1 MSPRILAV
9 DDDEDI
15 LTLIKLIL
23 KQHGLEM
30 IPATSG
36 MEALERLTHDLPDLV
51 ILDLMMPE
59 MDGLEVCRH
68 IRADPR
74 TAHLPV
80 MILTARTQPE
90 SRAEAFRAGAD
101 DYVTKPVHPDELV
114 ARLQAILEHAASA
127 LESKE
132 GPRSRC

>member
-15 LTLIKLIL
+15 LALIKLIL

-30 IPATSG
+30 IQATSG

-101 DYVTKPVHPDELV
+101 DYVTKPVHPGELV
-114 ARLQAILEHAASA
+114 ARLRAILEHAACA

-132 GPRSRC
+132 GHAI